1 MVRPFVVLAHA
12 ALWAALLPAQGV
24 VNPTLLQAPADAAEV
39 LRPGSPA
46 AVVAAVRTAVV
57 HVAVEVKGD
66 RGVYRIERAS
76 SGVLVDAS
84 GLVVT
89 WAHLVAEASG
99 ASEKKI
105 VVQLDDATNTEL
117 TATVVRIDAAS
128 GLALLRANAA
138 KTELPAAQLGADRPA
153 VGEPLVVLA
162 RPEGKDMLAFAGVAS
177 PALAD
182 VTLHGVPRA
191 AADLFLC
198 DARNDVRCDGAPMF
212 GGDGRLLGLYASE
225 HVLRDKSEPELADL
239 KRPSFGAC
247 VPVATI
253 RKAFAAEFAAAKN
266 ATLAKAS
273 AAGSPSWAAVAVQT
287 AAPCVVSVW
296 AGDGEWPALGG
307 DDPGAVVR
315 RNGLGSGVVLSAA
328 GLVVCNAHGVAGG
341 RARVRTSDGRTFAA
355 KVQKRHAGTNL
366 ALLQLELPAGASLSP
381 IVCAADEDVVL
392 GERVLAIGNPL
403 GSSPVVS
410 AGVVSAKRDREGGRI
425 QADPNL
431 GNQNGG
437 GAVVDAAG
445 RLLGVVDAGAV
456 DAIDVQY
463 AMRGDRVSTET
474 NLSTFVGVQRLRSVF
489 AKELAAGAA
498 DSESIRQ
505 PAPATAAQ
513 TALRQSP
520 LVAMVQKASG
530 AMLNIEL
537 KRDVT
542 KVDED
547 DPFAS
552 MAERKFVTMGFGSG
566 VVIDRSGLA
575 ISNWHV
581 VDEATNPDGS
591 SRPDHAVYA
600 SVFGGK
606 TYKVQV
612 LSISREDDL
621 SLLQLELAPGEEV
634 HAVELGSSEQL
645 RIGQEV
651 AAIGNPHG
659 KANSIT
665 FGVVS
670 AKDQGINVR
679 GRWAKLE
686 HLIET
691 DAAIKGGNSGGA
703 LLDMN
708 GRLVGINSAG
718 GGTFNNKGYAIAVD
732 HVRQQILGLL
742 LQAYK
747 LRSPDLGMR
756 VMDDA
761 GAVVVLDVDPRG
773 PAARAG
779 VMAGDRIA
787 ELAGTPITWSPGFA
801 LTLLRQPANAL
812 LPLQLVRK
820 GETKTVQATPLPAPV
835 WAVVR
840 QSGLMVRDLTYAEA
854 AERVRAAAI
863 GLHRATSGDRTG
875 EPQQIPERMVVVDQ
889 VFAGEQPEGTDV
901 QAGDLLLAAELR
913 SAGDGAVLR
922 RIADLVALRDLW
934 NDRELGTYE
943 GQKWKVWI
951 ARGSDV
957 RAVELTAK
965 RLFW

>member
-24 VNPTLLQAPADAAEV
+24 VNPTLLQAPADAAEA

-46 AVVAAVRTAVV
+46 AVVAAVRSAVV

-76 SGVLVDAS
+76 TGVVVDAS

-89 WAHLVAEASG
+89 WAHLVAEAQG
-99 ASEKKI
+99 AGDKKI
-105 VVQLDDATNTEL
+105 VVQLDDAANTEL

-138 KTELPAAQLGADRPA
+138 KTELPHAQLGADRPA

-182 VTLHGVPRA
+182 VALRGVRCA

-198 DARNDVRCDGAPMF
+198 DARNDERCDGAPLF
-212 GGDGRLLGLYASE
+212 GGDARLLGLYASE
-225 HVLRDKSEPELADL
+225 HVQRDKSEPELADL
-239 KRPSFGAC
+239 KRPSFGVC

-253 RKAFAAEFAAAKN
+253 RKAFAAEFAAAVN
-266 ATLAKAS
+266 PTLAKAP
-273 AAGSPSWAAVAVQT
+273 AAAAPSWAAAAVQA
-287 AAPCVVSVW
+287 AAPSVVSVW

-315 RNGLGSGVVLSAA
+315 RSGLGSGVVLSAR
-328 GLVVCNAHGVAGG
+328 GLVVCNAHAVGG
-341 RARVRTSDGRTFAA
+341 GSARVRMGDGRTFVA

-366 ALLQLELPAGASLSP
+366 ALLQLELPAGASLPS
-381 IVCAADEDVVL
+381 IVCADDDVLL

-403 GSSPVVS
+403 GASPVVS
-410 AGVVSAKRDREGGRI
+410 AGVVSARRDREGGRI

-445 RLLGVVDAGAV
+445 RLLGIVDAGAV

-474 NLSTFVGVQRLRSVF
+474 NLSTFVGVARLRSVF

-498 DSESIRQ
+498 DTESIRQ

-552 MAERKFVTMGFGSG
+552 MAERRFVTMGFGSG
-566 VVIDRSGLA
+566 VVVDRSGLA

-591 SRPDHAVYA
+591 SRPDHAVFA

-606 TYKVQV
+606 TYKVRV

-621 SLLQLELAPGEEV
+621 SLLQLELASGEEV

-691 DAAIKGGNSGGA
+691 DAAINGGNSGGA

-787 ELAGTPITWSPGFA
+787 AVAGTPITWSPGFA
-801 LTLLRQPANAL
+801 LTLLQQPANAP
-812 LPLQLVRK
+812 LPLQLLRK
-820 GETKTVQATPLPAPV
+820 GEAKSVQATPLPAPV

-840 QSGLMVRDLTYAEA
+840 QSGLLVRDLAYAEA
-854 AERVRAAAI
+854 PERVRAAAI

-889 VFAGEQPEGTDV
+889 VFAGEQPAGTDV
-901 QAGDLLLAAELR
+901 QAGDLLLAVELR

-943 GQKWKVWI
+943 GQKWKAWI
-951 ARGSDV
+951 ARGDDV
-957 RAVELTAK
+957 RAVELVAK